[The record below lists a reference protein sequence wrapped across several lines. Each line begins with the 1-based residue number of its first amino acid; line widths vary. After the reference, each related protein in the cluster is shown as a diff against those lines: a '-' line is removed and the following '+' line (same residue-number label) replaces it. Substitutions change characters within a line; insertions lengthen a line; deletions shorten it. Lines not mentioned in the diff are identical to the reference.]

1 MLKKI
6 FSYRIIKLQY
16 VFILV
21 IFLIQCSNAF
31 SQNNVGINSNGA
43 LPDPSAALDIV
54 SFDKGLLIPRLT
66 TVQRN
71 LILNPANGLLVYDTD
86 SICFFYYCLP
96 HHNWVSLCNAGGTGP
111 TGPSG
116 STGPTGIHGPA
127 GATGA
132 TGPTGSNGSV
142 GATGPTGSNGSVGA
156 TGPTGNNGSAGATGP
171 TGPMGNTGSV
181 GATGATGPTG
191 SNGTAGA
198 TGNTGPTGA
207 TGINGATGSS
217 GATGMIG
224 PTGPIGPTGA
234 TGPTGLNG
242 INGLTGPTGATGPIG
257 CNTNNVLMKSN
268 GTSAVCTVSPVYE
281 SISGNVG
288 IGDITPSALFTVGNG
303 DLFQVVSTG
312 HVRAIDG
319 SIALPSFSFVSEPGM
334 GIYKNSLRD
343 MRISINGIDR
353 MKFGVS
359 ATGTAEVWVNV
370 ASPYVGDVFS
380 ATSTLDGEYTVNG
393 YNTNPAAS
401 TGGGVFGQ
409 AWSATTIG
417 VMGTNNNV
425 NGTGI
430 VGTGNGL
437 ISSILPNGSGAA
449 FSGASY
455 GTLSRSEN
463 VGGLRAAEVLI
474 CNNGAGVAQQHLA
487 GAYVGA
493 TLYKIIGPGVV
504 STVVT
509 VNESDNV
516 TLHAPETPEAY
527 FQDYGEGQL
536 NSGFAHINLDT
547 LFAKIVC
554 INEKHPMRIYIQL
567 EGDCNGVFVEN
578 KTKDGFDVKELNGG
592 KSNSKFQWTI
602 ICNRADSFDKDGNL
616 ISRFQDLR
624 FEKSFEPSKMIDIA
638 KKIKK

>member
-1 MLKKI
+1 MLA
-6 FSYRIIKLQY
+6 II
-16 VFILV
+16 
-21 IFLIQCSNAF
+21 LIQCSTAF
-31 SQNNVGINSNGA
+31 SQKNVGINSTGS
-43 LPDPSAALDIV
+43 LPDPSAVLDI
-54 SFDKGLLIPRLT
+54 SAFDKGLLMPRLT
-66 TVQRN
+66 ALQRRS
-71 LILNPANGLLVYDTD
+71 IPNPANGLMVYDTD
-86 SICFFYYCLP
+86 SMCFFYYCLP
-96 HHNWVSLCNAGGTGP
+96 QHTWFSLCKAGGM
-111 TGPSG
+111 G
-116 STGPTGIHGPA
+116 STGPTGEIGPA
-127 GATGA
+127 GPTGATGSTGA
-132 TGPTGSNGSV
+132 MGPLGHTGPTGSTGSIGPIGHTGPTGSIGTTGPTGHTGPTGNNGNVGSTGPTGPMGPIGSTGSIGQTGNNGSTGPTGPTGSNGSV
-142 GATGPTGSNGSVGA
+142 GVTGPTGINGPTGSTGSTGA
-156 TGPTGNNGSAGATGP
+156 TGSIGTTGPTGAPGLNGI
-171 TGPMGNTGSV
+171 N
-181 GATGATGPTG
+181 
-191 SNGTAGA
+191 
-198 TGNTGPTGA
+198 GNTGPTG
-207 TGINGATGSS
+207 
-217 GATGMIG
+217 
-224 PTGPIGPTGA
+224 PP
-234 TGPTGLNG
+234 
-242 INGLTGPTGATGPIG
+242 GPIG
-257 CNTNNVLMKSN
+257 CSTNNVLMKSN
-268 GTSAVCTVSPVYE
+268 GISAVCTVAPVYE
-281 SISGNVG
+281 SATGNVG

-319 SIALPSFSFVSEPGM
+319 SIAMPSFSFISEPGM
-334 GIYKNSLRD
+334 GIYKNSLHD
-343 MRISINGIDR
+343 MRISINGVDR
-353 MKFGVS
+353 MKFG
-359 ATGTAEVWVNV
+359 ATAAGTTEIWVNT
-370 ASPYVGDVFS
+370 ASPYIGDVFS

-417 VMGTNNNV
+417 VMGTNSNA

-437 ISSILPNGSGAA
+437 ISSVMPNGSGAA

-463 VGGLRAAEVLI
+463 VAGLRAAEVLI

-493 TLYKIIGPGVV
+493 TLYKIIGPGIV
-504 STVVT
+504 STVVS
-509 VNESDNV
+509 VSGNENV

-536 NSGFAHINLDT
+536 NNGFVHINLDS

-567 EGDCNGVFVEN
+567 EGDCNGVFVKN

-602 ICNRADSFDKDGNL
+602 ICNRSDSYDKNGNL

-624 FEKSFEPSKMIDIA
+624 FEKSFEPSNTFDIQ
-638 KKIKK
+638 KKNKK

>member
-1 MLKKI
+1 M
-6 FSYRIIKLQY
+6 
-16 VFILV
+16 
-21 IFLIQCSNAF
+21 QCSYSF
-31 SQNNVGINSNGA
+31 SQNNNVGINSTGS

-54 SFDKGLLIPRLT
+54 AFDKGLLIPRMT

-71 LILNPANGLLVYDTD
+71 SIPNPANGLMVYDTD
-86 SICFFYYCLP
+86 SLCFFYYRSP
-96 HHNWVSLCNAGGTGP
+96 YHIWISLCNTGGPGP
-111 TGPSG
+111 TGATGAIGPTG
-116 STGPTGIHGPA
+116 SKGPTGATGPTGINGAIGPTGTTGPTGSNGSN

-132 TGPTGSNGSV
+132 TGPTG
-142 GATGPTGSNGSVGA
+142 ATGSPGTTGMI
-156 TGPTGNNGSAGATGP
+156 GP
-171 TGPMGNTGSV
+171 TGPI
-181 GATGATGPTG
+181 GATGATGT
-191 SNGTAGA
+191 
-198 TGNTGPTGA
+198 
-207 TGINGATGSS
+207 TGIN

-224 PTGPIGPTGA
+224 PTGPTGTTGA
-234 TGPTGLNG
+234 TGFTG
-242 INGLTGPTGATGPIG
+242 INGNTGPTGPPGPIG

-268 GTSAVCTVSPVYE
+268 GMSAVCTVSPVYE
-281 SISGNVG
+281 SASGNVG

-319 SIALPSFSFVSEPGM
+319 SIIFPSFSFVSESGM
-334 GIYKNSLRD
+334 GIYKNSLHD
-343 MRISINGIDR
+343 MRISINGNDR

-359 ATGTAEVWVNV
+359 ATGTAEIWVNT
-370 ASPYVGDVFS
+370 ASPYIGDVFS

-417 VMGTNNNV
+417 VMGTNSNV

-430 VGTGNGL
+430 VGAGNGI
-437 ISSILPNGSGAA
+437 ISSVLPNGSGAA
-449 FSGASY
+449 FAGASF

-474 CNNGAGVAQQHLA
+474 CNNGSGIAQQHLA

-509 VNESDNV
+509 VNEGNDV

-536 NSGFAHINLDT
+536 SSGFTHINLDT

-554 INEKHPMRIYIQL
+554 INEKHPMRVYIQL

-602 ICNRADSFDKDGNL
+602 ICNRADSFDKNGNL

-624 FEKSFEPSKMIDIA
+624 FEKSFEPSTMIDIP